1 MGWEDKHRYNSA
13 DKKNRILLRMIV
25 LMFHGMSEILTRDD
39 VGIKFVK
46 ILNDAETYYRRLK
59 EHPNNIKNYR
69 ITTR

>member
-1 MGWEDKHRYNSA
+1 
-13 DKKNRILLRMIV
+13 MIV